1 MKSLLSCIVMTSSLR
16 VLRYAAFST
25 SPSGGNPAGVVMD
38 ADGLDEA
45 TMQRIAAD
53 VGYSETAF
61 LTARGLKPDGAI
73 RVRYFSPETEVA
85 FCGHATIAA
94 GVALGEAQ
102 GPGRFPLITNVG
114 PVLLTVNR
122 ADTGAQAATGDGAIT
137 ATFESPPAG
146 AEPLPEAHQDR
157 LLATLGWSRA
167 DLNPRFPAMIGTAG
181 NRHPVLVAS
190 HLDRLAH
197 LDYDFPAL
205 THLCREHD
213 WTTIQLVVSL
223 GDGRWRSRN
232 PFPLGGVIEDPAT
245 GAAAAALAGYLRTLG
260 AARAGDRLIIE
271 QGVEMGRPSTID
283 TLIAATT
290 ALVTGTA
297 TRIPTSPA

>member
-1 MKSLLSCIVMTSSLR
+1 MTPSLS
-16 VLRYAAFST
+16 VLRYAAFSA
-25 SPSGGNPAGVVMD
+25 SPLGGNPAGVVLA
-38 ADGLDEA
+38 ADGLDDR

-53 VGYSETAF
+53 IGYSETAF
-61 LTARGLKPDGAI
+61 LTARGLPPDGAI

-85 FCGHATIAA
+85 FCGHATIAT

-102 GPGRFPLITNVG
+102 GPGRYSLITNVG

-122 ADTGAQAATGDGAIT
+122 ADTGAKAGTGDGIIT
-137 ATFESPPAG
+137 TTFESPPAS
-146 AEPLPEAHQDR
+146 AEPLPESHQDG

-167 DLNPRFPAMIGTAG
+167 DLDPRFPAMIGTAG

-190 HLDRLAH
+190 HLDRLAD

-205 THLCREHD
+205 AHLCRAHN

-232 PFPLGGVIEDPAT
+232 PFPLGGVVEDPAT
-245 GAAAAALAGYLRTLG
+245 GAAAAALGGYLRALG
-260 AARAGDRLIIE
+260 KVRAGERLIIE
-271 QGVEMGRPSTID
+271 QGIEMGRPSTID
-283 TLIAATT
+283 ILIAAS
-290 ALVTGTA
+290 AVLVTGTA
-297 TRIPTSPA
+297 APIPASPA